1 MAESPHALLAD
12 QVLDRVDSHPE
23 GLPSEEAQQR
33 RTDYGEN
40 TIARARGRPAV
51 GIFLDQFNSVLIWV
65 LLAAAGLSIWAGHT
79 VDAVLISVIVVAN
92 GIFGFVQEYRAERSL
107 ESLREMAAPTAIV
120 RREGEQHT
128 VEATELV
135 PGDVVVLRSGN
146 VVPADGRLLE
156 TSGLET
162 DEAAL
167 TGESTPVSKSIEPV
181 DAETSLAERTS
192 MVYKGTTI
200 TRGTATAV
208 VTETG
213 MKTAVG
219 EIAHALAS
227 TEETRTPLQEELDE
241 LGRTLGVGVVLLSVV
256 VAPVL
261 VVRGTEAVQAALTA
275 VSLAVAAVPEGLPA
289 VVTLTLAVG
298 VRGMSAENALVR
310 RLPAVEALGSVDVI
324 CTDKTGTL
332 TRGQMTVSRLWVNDA
347 VIDVDT
353 AHNGGGAV
361 ESKPEPPGEREKL
374 LVRIGVL
381 CNDST
386 LEDGDPTEQ
395 ALLELADRR
404 GVDIEDIRAEQPRT
418 DSVPFSSDRKWMGT
432 VHDDTGYIK
441 GAPEVVIENCDRML
455 TADGPEPLTAEARG
469 RIEAMVRAFA
479 DDALRVLAMA
489 YRESNTVD
497 DLDGRLVFVGLTGMI
512 DPPREA
518 VEPAIAA
525 TTRAG
530 IAVKMVTGDNVRTA
544 RAIADSVGIG
554 TEVLA
559 GREIEQMD
567 DETLRERVE
576 SVDVFARTSP
586 DHKVRILE
594 ALQSWDHDVAMTGD
608 GVNDAPA
615 LKNADV
621 GVAMGVRGT
630 DVAKQAADIVLL
642 DDNYA
647 TMERAVE
654 RGRATFDNIWKFVA
668 YLLTANVAEVAIV
681 FIASLYGYL
690 ILPAV
695 QLLWINLLTDGLP
708 ALALG
713 VDPQSGEVMSQP
725 PRESDQGIIGRE
737 MLGLIGGIGTVTT
750 SALLVLMAVTLGGAP
765 ETTPYAMTMVFT
777 SFVFLEFVGL
787 YVIRWLRGTPTLS
800 NPWLTVAVVVSAGL
814 QLAVVYTPLN
824 RFFGT
829 VPLTVTDWGIIGLV
843 LAVCLP
849 AYMAVAML
857 ASRFAQ

>member
-1 MAESPHALLAD
+1 M
-12 QVLDRVDSHPE
+12 
-23 GLPSEEAQQR
+23 
-33 RTDYGEN
+33 
-40 TIARARGRPAV
+40 GR
-51 GIFLDQFNSVLIWV
+51 
-65 LLAAAGLSIWAGHT
+65 
-79 VDAVLISVIVVAN
+79 
-92 GIFGFVQEYRAERSL
+92 
-107 ESLREMAAPTAIV
+107 
-120 RREGEQHT
+120 
-128 VEATELV
+128 
-135 PGDVVVLRSGN
+135 
-146 VVPADGRLLE
+146 
-156 TSGLET
+156 
-162 DEAAL
+162 
-167 TGESTPVSKSIEPV
+167 
-181 DAETSLAERTS
+181 
-192 MVYKGTTI
+192 
-200 TRGTATAV
+200 
-208 VTETG
+208 
-213 MKTAVG
+213 
-219 EIAHALAS
+219 
-227 TEETRTPLQEELDE
+227 
-241 LGRTLGVGVVLLSVV
+241 
-256 VAPVL
+256 
-261 VVRGTEAVQAALTA
+261 
-275 VSLAVAAVPEGLPA
+275 
-289 VVTLTLAVG
+289 
-298 VRGMSAENALVR
+298 
-310 RLPAVEALGSVDVI
+310 
-324 CTDKTGTL
+324 
-332 TRGQMTVSRLWVNDA
+332 
-347 VIDVDT
+347 
-353 AHNGGGAV
+353 
-361 ESKPEPPGEREKL
+361 
-374 LVRIGVL
+374 
-381 CNDST
+381 
-386 LEDGDPTEQ
+386 
-395 ALLELADRR
+395 
-404 GVDIEDIRAEQPRT
+404 
-418 DSVPFSSDRKWMGT
+418 

>member
-1 MAESPHALLAD
+1 
-12 QVLDRVDSHPE
+12 
-23 GLPSEEAQQR
+23 
-33 RTDYGEN
+33 
-40 TIARARGRPAV
+40 
-51 GIFLDQFNSVLIWV
+51 
-65 LLAAAGLSIWAGHT
+65 
-79 VDAVLISVIVVAN
+79 
-92 GIFGFVQEYRAERSL
+92 
-107 ESLREMAAPTAIV
+107 
-120 RREGEQHT
+120 
-128 VEATELV
+128 
-135 PGDVVVLRSGN
+135 
-146 VVPADGRLLE
+146 
-156 TSGLET
+156 
-162 DEAAL
+162 
-167 TGESTPVSKSIEPV
+167 
-181 DAETSLAERTS
+181 
-192 MVYKGTTI
+192 
-200 TRGTATAV
+200 
-208 VTETG
+208 
-213 MKTAVG
+213 
-219 EIAHALAS
+219 
-227 TEETRTPLQEELDE
+227 
-241 LGRTLGVGVVLLSVV
+241 
-256 VAPVL
+256 
-261 VVRGTEAVQAALTA
+261 
-275 VSLAVAAVPEGLPA
+275 

-310 RLPAVEALGSVDVI
+310 RLPAAVEALGSVDVI

-615 LKNADV
+615 LKTRMSVSQWASV
-621 GVAMGVRGT
+621 GR
-630 DVAKQAADIVLL
+630 
-642 DDNYA
+642 
-647 TMERAVE
+647 
-654 RGRATFDNIWKFVA
+654 
-668 YLLTANVAEVAIV
+668 
-681 FIASLYGYL
+681 
-690 ILPAV
+690 
-695 QLLWINLLTDGLP
+695 
-708 ALALG
+708 
-713 VDPQSGEVMSQP
+713 MSQNRP
-725 PRESDQGIIGRE
+725 PISCCW
-737 MLGLIGGIGTVTT
+737 TT
-750 SALLVLMAVTLGGAP
+750 
-765 ETTPYAMTMVFT
+765 TTR
-777 SFVFLEFVGL
+777 
-787 YVIRWLRGTPTLS
+787 RWSGPS
-800 NPWLTVAVVVSAGL
+800 SAGGRPSI
-814 QLAVVYTPLN
+814 TSGSSSP
-824 RFFGT
+824 T
-829 VPLTVTDWGIIGLV
+829 
-843 LAVCLP
+843 
-849 AYMAVAML
+849 
-857 ASRFAQ
+857 S

>member
-361 ESKPEPPGEREKL
+361 ESKPEPPAEREKL

>member
-361 ESKPEPPGEREKL
+361 ESKPEPPAEREKL

-857 ASRFAQ
+857 ASRFAK